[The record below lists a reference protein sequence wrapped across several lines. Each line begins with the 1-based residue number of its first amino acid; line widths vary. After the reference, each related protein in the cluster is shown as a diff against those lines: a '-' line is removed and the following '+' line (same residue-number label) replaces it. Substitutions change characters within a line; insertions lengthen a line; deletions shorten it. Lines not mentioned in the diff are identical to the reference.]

1 MKGKAIKNPI
11 IGPTI
16 IKPINATIIIMT
28 ADSQGDLCLRCS
40 SSSIQSKIVKF
51 VPACPQMGANMV
63 KIGNIEIGEFPLLL
77 APMED
82 VSDPPFRAVCK
93 DGGADLMYTEFIS
106 SEGLIRDAAKSRQ
119 KLDIFEYERPMG
131 IQLFGGNV
139 DSMRE
144 AAEITT
150 LANPDLIDI
159 NYGCPVKAVA
169 CKGAGAALLQDI
181 PKMVRMTE
189 EVVKATHLPV
199 TVKTR
204 LGWDDNT
211 KNILEVAE
219 RLQDIGIKAL
229 AVHGRTRV
237 QMYKGAADWT
247 LIGKIKENPRMRIP
261 IFGNGDIDSPQK
273 ALEYKNR
280 YGVDG
285 LMIGRA
291 AIGYPWIFN
300 EIKQYLKHGE
310 IPPPP
315 DMAERVRATRKH
327 FDFSIRWK
335 GDKLGVFEMRRH
347 YSNYFKG
354 LPDFKPFRTRLV
366 EAPNYA
372 EVCAIL
378 DEIVEHYSMAIA
390 G

>member
-1 MKGKAIKNPI
+1 MA
-11 IGPTI
+11 
-16 IKPINATIIIMT
+16 
-28 ADSQGDLCLRCS
+28 
-40 SSSIQSKIVKF
+40 
-51 VPACPQMGANMV
+51 
-63 KIGNIEIGEFPLLL
+63 KIGHIDLGDFPLLL

-93 DGGADLMYTEFIS
+93 EGGADLMYTEFIS
-106 SEGLIRDAAKSRQ
+106 SEGLIRHAAKSKQ
-119 KLDIFEYERPMG
+119 KLDIFEYERPIG

-144 AAEITT
+144 AAEI
-150 LANPDLIDI
+150 AAAAGPDLIDI

-189 EVVKATHLPV
+189 EVVKATSLPV

-204 LGWDDNT
+204 LGWDENT
-211 KNILEVAE
+211 KNIVEVAE

-229 AVHGRTRV
+229 TVHGRTRV
-237 QMYKGAADWT
+237 QMYKGSADWT
-247 LIGKIKENPRMRIP
+247 LIGKIKENPRMHIP
-261 IFGNGDIDSPQK
+261 VFGNGDIDSPQK

-285 LMIGRA
+285 VMIGRA

-300 EIKQYLKHGE
+300 EIKSYLRHGE
-310 IPPPP
+310 RPLPP
-315 DMAERVRATRKH
+315 DMSERVRVTRQH
-327 FDFSIRWK
+327 VDFSIRWK

-347 YSNYFKG
+347 YTNYFKG
-354 LPDFKPFRTRLV
+354 IADFKPFRTRLV
-366 EAPNYA
+366 EAPTVE
-372 EVCAIL
+372 EVHAIL
-378 DEIVEHYSMAIA
+378 NEVTEFYA
-390 G
+390 GVAV

>member
-1 MKGKAIKNPI
+1 
-11 IGPTI
+11 
-16 IKPINATIIIMT
+16 
-28 ADSQGDLCLRCS
+28 
-40 SSSIQSKIVKF
+40 
-51 VPACPQMGANMV
+51 MV
-63 KIGNIEIGEFPLLL
+63 KIGHIELGDFPLLL

-119 KLDIFEYERPMG
+119 KLDIFEYERPIG
-131 IQLFGGNV
+131 IQLFGGDIGNMV
-139 DSMRE
+139 ESARI
-144 AAEITT
+144 ATAV
-150 LANPDLIDI
+150 NPDLIDI

-169 CKGAGAALLQDI
+169 CRGAGAALLQDI
-181 PKMVRMTE
+181 PKMVKMTE
-189 EVVKATHLPV
+189 EIVKCTHLPV

-204 LGWDDNT
+204 LGWDDST

-229 AVHGRTRV
+229 TVHGRTRV
-237 QMYKGAADWT
+237 QMYKGEADWT
-247 LIGKIKENPRMRIP
+247 LIGKIKENPRMHIP

-273 ALEYKNR
+273 ALTYKQR

-300 EIKQYLKHGE
+300 EIKEFISKGVV
-310 IPPPP
+310 PPPP
-315 DMAERVRATRKH
+315 DMAERVRATKKH
-327 FDFSIRWK
+327 LEFSIRWK
-335 GDKLGVFEMRRH
+335 GDKLGIFEMRRH

-354 LPDFKPFRTRLV
+354 IPDFKPFRTRLV
-366 EAPNYA
+366 EAMTESEVLEILNEVVETYA
-372 EVCAIL
+372 ELVNA
-378 DEIVEHYSMAIA
+378 
-390 G
+390 